1 MRVVEVREV
10 DEENRT
16 VELAFS
22 STTPV
27 GRWFGDEVLSH
38 KRGAV
43 KLGRL
48 KNGGA
53 LLVGHDWDDQIGV
66 VESARIDSDQVGR
79 AVVRFGK
86 SARAQEIFQDVADG
100 IRRHVSVGYTVRKI
114 DREVRDGQAD
124 LITVTEWEPFEIS
137 IVSVPADQS
146 VGVGREMEN
155 PPEGASQPTGQTVG
169 EGTGA
174 DGLPAET
181 GQRTQEMKT
190 IITRDAKGNKVRAK
204 VDENGDIVEVLEV
217 LERAEHGPGNGQDS
231 AALIARGREQEQA
244 RVRELNELGAE
255 YNAPELA
262 VRAINDGSGVEDM
275 RDQLLDHLH
284 SRSSQRQISDD
295 SNIGLTDEEA
305 GNFSFMRAIRALV
318 DPGNQRLQEEAAF
331 EREASDAAAQQM
343 GRDAQG
349 IMVPTEVL
357 TRALSSSTAGGT
369 GETGGYAIANPLLAQ
384 SFVEMLRNR
393 SVLMGMA
400 TPLGGLIGNPDIPT
414 QEGGAQGYWI
424 GEDDDAPEGTQVL
437 GQRQLSPKTVA
448 AFSELTRRFL
458 KQTSIDG
465 EALVRRDLASA
476 LALTID
482 KAGFYGSGVGN
493 EPLGI
498 KNTNGVNVIDFGG
511 AGSGGGVALPTWKEV
526 IAMETEISADNADV
540 NSMAYALNARMRGHF
555 KSTEKFAGTSGQPIW
570 EGGNT
575 VNGYR
580 PEVTNQIATGD
591 LFFGNFADLVIGMW
605 GGLDIT
611 VDPYTH
617 SRKGRLR
624 IVTMQDVD
632 FVIRQAASFCYGSDA
647 T

>member
-79 AVVRFGK
+79 AMVRFGK

-155 PPEGASQPTGQTVG
+155 PPEGGSEPAGQTVG

-217 LERAEHGPGNGQDS
+217 LERAENGPDS
-231 AALIARGREQEQA
+231 AALIARGREQEQT

-255 YNAPELA
+255 YDAPDLA
-262 VRAINDGSGVEDM
+262 VRMINEGAGVEDM

-284 SRSSQRQISDD
+284 GRSSQRQVSDD
-295 SNIGLTDEEA
+295 SNLGLTDEEA
-305 GNFSFMRAIRALV
+305 GNFSFVRAIRALI

-331 EREASDAAAQQM
+331 EREASDAAAQKM

-357 TRALSSSTAGGT
+357 TRALSTSTAGGA

-400 TPLGGLIGNPDIPT
+400 TPLGGLVGNPDIPT
-414 QEGGAQGYWI
+414 QEGGATGYWI
-424 GEDDDAPEGTQVL
+424 GEDDDAPEDTLIL
-437 GQRQLSPKTVA
+437 GQRQLNPKTVA

-465 EALVRRDLASA
+465 EALVRRDLAKA

-498 KNTNGVNVIDFGG
+498 KNTNGVNVVDFGG
-511 AGSGGGVALPTWKEV
+511 AGSGGGSALPTWREIIGMEST
-526 IAMETEISADNADV
+526 IAADNADV
-540 NSMAYALNARMRGHF
+540 DSMAYALGATMRGHL
-555 KSTEKFAGTSGQPIW
+555 KGTEKFATSDGKTIW
-570 EGGNT
+570 GDANM

-580 PEVTNQIATGD
+580 PEVTNQIDNGD
-591 LFFGNFADLVIGMW
+591 IFFGNFADLIIGMW
-605 GGLDIT
+605 GGLDLT
-611 VDPYTH
+611 VDPY
-617 SRKGRLR
+617 SNSKKGRLR
-624 IVTMQDVD
+624 IVAMQDVD
-632 FVIRQAASFCYGSDA
+632 FVIRQPASFCYGADV